1 MFLPSLPRNVEA
13 AFRDL
18 SSAKPDTRR
27 GALADVVRHALGDD
41 QLRVRAV
48 PAIEKLL
55 RDDESAEVRSA
66 AAVALADLG
75 AKQALPSLLLAVED
89 AHPMVRQMAIN
100 ALGELKDPRG
110 EQRLSRALRDSRPE
124 VRYQALI
131 AYARVAQE
139 EADVFRE
146 LLRATKDDDQAI
158 VHIALRLAEER
169 APAPG
174 KEHADLPSE
183 LLDRA
188 AALLSAEH
196 ADVAAAAAILL
207 GNVRDHRAKE
217 LLVQIATG
225 GGSGVSGRMPSKEEE
240 QAAVELVGLL
250 GYESAREALTR
261 RAFGLARYVKDT
273 CAFSAKVALAAMG
286 DARAKSEII
295 AALDGKDAAL
305 RESAIVACG
314 RARIVDAKDVLHDI
328 ATRDLDPRIATLAS
342 EAVSKLGVASVA
354 DADAPSDT
362 EADRDS

>member
-1 MFLPSLPRNVEA
+1 MFLPSLPRNVDA

-18 SSAKPDTRR
+18 ASLKANTRR
-27 GALADVVRHALGDD
+27 GALGDVVRHALGDEGV
-41 QLRVRAV
+41 RARAV
-48 PAIEKLL
+48 PMIEKLL
-55 RDDESAEVRSA
+55 RDDETAEVRSA

-75 AKQALPSLLLAVED
+75 AKEALPSLLLSVED

-100 ALGELKDPRG
+100 ALGELEDPRG
-110 EQRLSRALRDSRPE
+110 EQRLLRALRDSRPE

-131 AYARVAQE
+131 AYTRVAKD
-139 EADVFRE
+139 EADVARE
-146 LLRATKDDDQAI
+146 LLRATKDDDDAI

-174 KEHADLPSE
+174 KDHADLPAE

-188 AALLSAEH
+188 AALLSAKH

-207 GNVRDHRAKE
+207 GNVGDHRGKE

-225 GGSGVSGRMPSKEEE
+225 TGVSGKMPAKEEE

-273 CAFSAKVALAAMG
+273 CAFPAKVALAALD

-295 AALDGKDAAL
+295 TALSARDAAL

-314 RARIVDAKDVLHDI
+314 RARITAARDALAEI
-328 ATRDLDPRIATLAS
+328 AARDPDPRVAGLARD
-342 EAVSKLGVASVA
+342 ALAKLGDAAAA
-354 DADAPSDT
+354 DAEGDA
-362 EADRDS
+362 

>member
-27 GALADVVRHALGDD
+27 GALADVVRHALGDE
-41 QLRVRAV
+41 QLRARAV
-48 PAIEKLL
+48 PQIEKLL
-55 RDDESAEVRSA
+55 RDDQTAEVRSA

-75 AKQALPSLLLAVED
+75 AKEALPSLLLSVED
-89 AHPMVRQMAIN
+89 PHPMVRQMAIN

-110 EQRLSRALRDSRPE
+110 EQRLLRALRDSRPE

-174 KEHADLPSE
+174 KEHADLPAE

-188 AALLSAEH
+188 AALLTAEH
-196 ADVAAAAAILL
+196 PDVAAAAAILL
-207 GNVRDHRAKE
+207 GNMGDHRAKE

-225 GGSGVSGRMPSKEEE
+225 GRVSGRMPAKEEE

-261 RAFGLARYVKDT
+261 RAFGLGRYVKDT

-286 DARAKSEII
+286 DARAQSEII
-295 AALDGKDAAL
+295 AAVEGKDAAL

-328 ATRDLDPRIATLAS
+328 ATRGLDPRIAALAS
-342 EAVSKLGVASVA
+342 EALSKLGVASVT
-354 DADAPSDT
+354 DAPSDT
-362 EADRDS
+362 KADGDT